1 MISQVSRLLNLVA
14 GKGGVRRYIRDENL
28 IKLGDPRKGSP
39 HEAIKSGRS
48 DIEKLQFFFHL
59 FSLSLSLSFSLFL
72 STIASYDVPGQ
83 VNILVKRPR
92 IAVRVVVLAV
102 KQLVK
107 TR

>member
-1 MISQVSRLLNLVA
+1 LNLVA

-48 DIEKLQFFFHL
+48 DIEKLQFFFSSV